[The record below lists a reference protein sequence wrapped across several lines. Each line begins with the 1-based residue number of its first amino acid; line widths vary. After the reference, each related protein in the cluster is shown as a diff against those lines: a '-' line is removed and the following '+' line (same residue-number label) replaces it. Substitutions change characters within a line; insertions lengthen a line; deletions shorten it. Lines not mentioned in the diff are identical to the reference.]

1 MHGNEHRGV
10 GVLGSDET
18 HGAIAHRKIIGE
30 VDFLEG
36 RIFSDQLRRKRA
48 GFSLPRDLRLG
59 IARGPSVVVARNS
72 LQHVNARLG
81 RQESVV
87 APAFG
92 ESARETRVIGMRDQP
107 PSRLGFQSQHR
118 SLLILFSAASVSSVV
133 NPIFLFRFRRA
144 RRFMPLVQ
152 EIPFEEH
159 HHE

>member
-18 HGAIAHRKIIGE
+18 HGSIAHLNIIGD
-30 VDFLEG
+30 VDFFEG
-36 RIFSDQLRRKRA
+36 RIFADKFRRKLT
-48 GFSLPRDLRLG
+48 GFTLPRDLRLG
-59 IARGPSVVVARNS
+59 VPREPSVVVPRNS

-107 PSRLGFQSQHR
+107 PSRLGF
-118 SLLILFSAASVSSVV
+118 
-133 NPIFLFRFRRA
+133 
-144 RRFMPLVQ
+144 
-152 EIPFEEH
+152 
-159 HHE
+159 